1 MPAGEGDRHDAGK
14 AARRKAKMA
23 RLQEDAREQRKLF
36 EAREEELV
44 ARYPKQTIAMCA
56 GEVFVGKTPH
66 EAAVKAKK
74 AHPDRA
80 SFFYT
85 YGAGI
90 PWLED

>member
-1 MPAGEGDRHDAGK
+1 MPAGEADRDGGGK
-14 AARRKAKMA
+14 GERRKAKMA
-23 RLQEDAREQRKLF
+23 RLQEDAREQRGLF

-66 EAAVKAKK
+66 EAALKARD

-80 SFFYT
+80 SYFHT
-85 YGAGI
+85 YGVGI
-90 PWLED
+90 PWLGE